1 MQLPICNNMAGS
13 GGYYVKGNKSRQ
25 IKADTA
31 RFHLYVESKK
41 QNKQNKRET
50 DRGCR
55 RERVKGSE
63 AGKANQ
69 ELQTCSYRIN
79 KSQG

>member
-1 MQLPICNNMAGS
+1 MLLVKTWMDLEGILLSKICQKRKTNT
-13 GGYYVKGNKSRQ
+13 VWFQ
-25 IKADTA
+25 
-31 RFHLYVESKK
+31 LYVESKK

>member
-1 MQLPICNNMAGS
+1 MKTFNQD
-13 GGYYVKGNKSRQ
+13 NKRTGHKKTNTVWFQ
-25 IKADTA
+25 
-31 RFHLYVESKK
+31 LYVESK
-41 QNKQNKRET
+41 KQNKRET